1 MLGVIRLL
9 FLINHNYVVKFSVRI
24 LLMLLLLR
32 HVKLSMTKKLLTL
45 SAMKKN
51 IETMIILNVLIS
63 FNLRIV
69 LARRKPHETQW
80 YIFILYF
87 LFYNDAAQI
96 RKCFELQSFICRNC
110 ASVATVLIRICSF
123 VTSLFLD
130 FLRCPWQVQALLL
143 LLGECDIP
151 STVPS
156 SAFAQPQN
164 IMVLLYT
171 ILLSFKRI
179 FLSIWISL
187 STFSVFHLSEWW
199 QCLQWLKAFTK
210 NCFSGEVSWKTK
222 RKKLW
227 KKNSV

>member
-1 MLGVIRLL
+1 MLSRLVLGYFWCYCFSGMSNCRWLKNFWRFLQWRKTLKLWLYWMFWYLSISGL
-9 FLINHNYVVKFSVRI
+9 FLQ
-24 LLMLLLLR
+24 
-32 HVKLSMTKKLLTL
+32 
-45 SAMKKN
+45 
-51 IETMIILNVLIS
+51 
-63 FNLRIV
+63 
-69 LARRKPHETQW
+69 RRKPHETQW

-210 NCFSGEVSWKTK
+210 NCFFGEVSWKTK

>member
-1 MLGVIRLL
+1 MCVCFLMLGVIRLL
-9 FLINHNYVVKFSVRI
+9 FLINHNYVVKISVRI
-24 LLMLLLLR
+24 LLMLLLLW

-69 LARRKPHETQW
+69 LARRKRHETQW

-96 RKCFELQSFICRNC
+96 RKCFELQSFICRTC

-130 FLRCPWQVQALLL
+130 FLRCP
-143 LLGECDIP
+143 
-151 STVPS
+151 
-156 SAFAQPQN
+156 
-164 IMVLLYT
+164 
-171 ILLSFKRI
+171 
-179 FLSIWISL
+179 
-187 STFSVFHLSEWW
+187 
-199 QCLQWLKAFTK
+199 
-210 NCFSGEVSWKTK
+210 
-222 RKKLW
+222 
-227 KKNSV
+227 